1 MILENTQL
9 TENLLERYKKAKDP
23 NDLVI
28 LRKIIE
34 VHVQK
39 PLEDANLNLNFS
51 KEQFDEFVD
60 VVLEDWIRLD

>member
-9 TENLLERYKKAKDP
+9 AENLLERYKKTKDP

-34 VHVQK
+34 VNVQK
-39 PLEDANLNLNFS
+39 PLEDANIQFS
-51 KEQFDEFVD
+51 KKEFDEFVEK
-60 VVLEDWIRLD
+60 VLKDFTEDC

>member
-9 TENLLERYKKAKDP
+9 AENLLERYKKAKDP

-34 VHVQK
+34 VNAQK
-39 PLEDANLNLNFS
+39 SLEDANLNFS
-51 KEQFDEFVD
+51 KEEFNNFVD
-60 VVLEDWIRLD
+60 VVLEGFTEDY

>member
-9 TENLLERYKKAKDP
+9 TENLLERYKITKDP

-34 VHVQK
+34 VNVQK
-39 PLEDANLNLNFS
+39 ALEDKNIQFS
-51 KEQFDEFVD
+51 RNEFDDFVR
-60 VVLEDWIRLD
+60 VVLEDVIEDC

>member
-9 TENLLERYKKAKDP
+9 AENLLERYKKTKDP

-34 VHVQK
+34 VNAQK
-39 PLEDANLNLNFS
+39 SLEDANLNFS
-51 KEQFDEFVD
+51 KEEFNNFVD
-60 VVLEDWIRLD
+60 AVLEGFTEDY

>member
-9 TENLLERYKKAKDP
+9 TENLLERYKITKDP

-34 VHVQK
+34 VNLQK
-39 PLEDANLNLNFS
+39 PLEDANIQFS
-51 KEQFDEFVD
+51 KEEFDVFVEFVLKD
-60 VVLEDWIRLD
+60 FTEDC